1 MSIDNFIRLEK
12 SFTKMLDNLDYCGYI
27 SAVKMKLSTII
38 ISFLIFATVY
48 AGAYIEYFHAR
59 SESDDIRLEWQTGE
73 ETNLQKFV
81 IERKTPQSSYSEIAT
96 VNPKGNNSF
105 YSFTDQNAYKS
116 NDIIFVYRLKIVDN
130 NNLASYSADVS
141 VSHSIS
147 SVYKRTWGSI
157 KAMFR

>member
-1 MSIDNFIRLEK
+1 
-12 SFTKMLDNLDYCGYI
+12 MLDNRGDCEYI
-27 SAVKMKLSTII
+27 SVVKIKLST
-38 ISFLIFATVY
+38 FLVTLLLIATVY

-73 ETNLQKFV
+73 ETNLQKFIV
-81 IERKTPQSSYSEIAT
+81 ERKTPQSTYTELAT
-96 VNPKGNNSF
+96 VNPKGNNSY

-116 NDIIFVYRLKIVDN
+116 NDIIFVYRLRIVDN